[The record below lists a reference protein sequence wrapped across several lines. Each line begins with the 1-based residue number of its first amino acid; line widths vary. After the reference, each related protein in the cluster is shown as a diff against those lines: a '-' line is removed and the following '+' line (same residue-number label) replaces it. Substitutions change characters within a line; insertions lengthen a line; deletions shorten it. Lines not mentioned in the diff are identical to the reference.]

1 LIASSIYP
9 EAIDKMR
16 EQHDVVC
23 AFNAPEAE
31 LQELIADRDVLIFR
45 SGVQITADVLAAA
58 PHLQLI
64 LRAGSGVDNIDLD
77 YVYRHNLRLIR
88 IPGPGAKAVA
98 EMSFTLMLALARN
111 LLTADHLLR
120 QGHWAKREL
129 SSTGYQLTGKKLGI
143 IGAGNIGSR
152 VGELGS
158 AWGMEV
164 VGCVEHPSLSTAENL
179 RAKGVRLTTYEEVLA
194 TADFLSIHVPLK
206 ESTRNLID
214 ADALARMKPSAFL
227 VNLARG
233 GVVNEAAL
241 YKALTEGRLRG
252 AALDVHAAEGEGK
265 ISPLAELP
273 NVILTPHIGAGTVDS
288 QREIGDIML
297 NALEEFMAEHA
308 VSSQIASPANGVNNG
323 FTAVEK
329 LSLGMNLYPVSKK

>member
-1 LIASSIYP
+1 MKILIASSIYP

-23 AFNAPEAE
+23 AFNAPEAKLRE
-31 LQELIADRDVLIFR
+31 LVVDRNVLIFR

-64 LRAGSGVDNIDLD
+64 LRAGSGIDNIDMD
-77 YVYRHNLRLIR
+77 YVTRHNLRLFR
-88 IPGPGAKAVA
+88 IPGPGARAVA
-98 EMSFTLMLALARN
+98 EMSFAFMLALARN

-120 QGHWAKREL
+120 QGRWAKREL
-129 SSTGYQLTGKKLGI
+129 SSTGYQLAGKNLGI
-143 IGAGNIGSR
+143 IGAGNIGSC
-152 VGELGS
+152 VGELGA
-158 AWGMEV
+158 AWGMDV
-164 VGCVEHPSLSTAENL
+164 AGCVEYPAVDTAEYL
-179 RAKGVRLTTYEEVLA
+179 RAKGVRLTNFEEVLA

-206 ESTRNLID
+206 ESTCNLID
-214 ADALARMKPSAFL
+214 ASALACMKPGAFL

-233 GVVNEAAL
+233 GVVDEAAL
-241 YKALTEGRLRG
+241 YKALTEGHLRG

-265 ISPLAELP
+265 ISPLAKLT

-297 NALEEFMAEHA
+297 NALEEFM
-308 VSSQIASPANGVNNG
+308 VPPVIPSLIASPALV
-323 FTAVEK
+323 
-329 LSLGMNLYPVSKK
+329 